1 LITDQSSRFAKFP
14 LQNGLQKAAAVRIS
28 EGSCRMYE
36 SIISACE
43 VMDTLGLPR
52 AVADFGSDRFIFA
65 NNAFLRVAGI
75 KEEMLPSLTLSEIVK
90 IHVGSVAWNTGQ
102 LIPISV
108 ESYDQGFIIRGHAV
122 FSDKGLVYL
131 MVPLFGDPSAD
142 FELGRSVG
150 KEQERQRLSRYVYD
164 RLVPELKSA
173 ISSLE
178 AARRHSRDQNDQF
191 EEEFE
196 KVAQNLAD
204 LLQATRAEL
213 LQEPE
218 RPVTIESA

>member
-1 LITDQSSRFAKFP
+1 
-14 LQNGLQKAAAVRIS
+14 
-28 EGSCRMYE
+28 
-36 SIISACE
+36 
-43 VMDTLGLPR
+43 MDTLGLPR

-65 NNAFLRVAGI
+65 NSAFLRVAGV
-75 KEEMLPSLTLSEIVK
+75 KEEMLPSLTLSTIVK

-108 ESYDQGFIIRGHAV
+108 ESYDEGFIIRGHAV
-122 FSDKGLVYL
+122 FADSGLIYL

-150 KEQERQRLSRYVYD
+150 KEQERQRLSRYVYE
-164 RLVPELKSA
+164 RLIPELKTA
-173 ISSLE
+173 ISSIQ
-178 AARRHSRDQNDQF
+178 AARRHLQGEQ
-191 EEEFE
+191 EESDAEFE
-196 KVAQNLAD
+196 KIAQDLSG

-218 RPVTIESA
+218 QPVTIESA

>member
-1 LITDQSSRFAKFP
+1 
-14 LQNGLQKAAAVRIS
+14 
-28 EGSCRMYE
+28 MYE
-36 SIISACE
+36 SIISACK

-65 NNAFLRVAGI
+65 NGAFLRVAGI
-75 KEEMLPSLTLSEIVK
+75 KEEMLPSLTLSTIVK

-108 ESYDQGFIIRGHAV
+108 ESYDEGFIIRGHAV
-122 FSDKGLVYL
+122 FADSGLIYL

-150 KEQERQRLSRYVYD
+150 KEQERQRLSRYVYE
-164 RLVPELKSA
+164 RLVPELKTA
-173 ISSLE
+173 ISSMQ
-178 AARRHSRDQNDQF
+178 AARRHLRGKQ
-191 EEEFE
+191 EESEAEFE
-196 KVAQNLAD
+196 KIAQDLNG
-204 LLQATRAEL
+204 LLQATRVEL

-218 RPVTIESA
+218 QPVTIESA

>member
-1 LITDQSSRFAKFP
+1 
-14 LQNGLQKAAAVRIS
+14 
-28 EGSCRMYE
+28 MYE

-65 NNAFLRVAGI
+65 NSAFLRVAGI
-75 KEEMLPSLTLSEIVK
+75 KAEMLSSLTFSTVVK
-90 IHVGSVAWNTGQ
+90 LHVGSVAWNTGQ

-122 FSDKGLVYL
+122 FADSGLVYL

-150 KEQERQRLSRYVYD
+150 KEQERQRLSRYVYE
-164 RLVPELKSA
+164 RLVPELRNA
-173 ISSLE
+173 ISSIE
-178 AARRHSRDQNDQF
+178 AARRHSRDEGD
-191 EEEFE
+191 ESEAEFE
-196 KVAQNLAD
+196 KIAQDLSD
-204 LLQATRAEL
+204 LLQATRVE

-218 RPVTIESA
+218 QPVTIESA

>member
-1 LITDQSSRFAKFP
+1 
-14 LQNGLQKAAAVRIS
+14 
-28 EGSCRMYE
+28 MYE
-36 SIISACE
+36 SIISACK

-52 AVADFGSDRFIFA
+52 AVADFGSDQFIFA
-65 NNAFLRVAGI
+65 NSAFLRVAGI
-75 KEEMLPSLTLSEIVK
+75 KEAMLPTLALSTIVK
-90 IHVGSVAWNTGQ
+90 MHVGSVAWNTGQ

-122 FSDKGLVYL
+122 FGDNGLIYL

-150 KEQERQRLSRYVYD
+150 KEQERQRLSRYVYE

-173 ISSLE
+173 ISLIE
-178 AARRHSRDQNDQF
+178 AAGRRSRGENHQS
-191 EEEFE
+191 EAEFE
-196 KVAQNLAD
+196 KVAENLTG

>member
-1 LITDQSSRFAKFP
+1 
-14 LQNGLQKAAAVRIS
+14 
-28 EGSCRMYE
+28 MYD
-36 SIISACE
+36 SIIAACQ

-75 KEEMLPSLTLSEIVK
+75 KEKMLPSLALSEVVK
-90 IHVGSVAWNTGQ
+90 LHVGSVAWNTGQ

-108 ESYDQGFIIRGHAV
+108 ESYDEGFIIRGHAV
-122 FSDKGLVYL
+122 FGDKGMVYL

-164 RLVPELKSA
+164 HLVPELKSA
-173 ISSLE
+173 ISSIE
-178 AARRHSRDQNDQF
+178 AARRQSHEDYHQF
-191 EEEFE
+191 EAEFE
-196 KVAQNLAD
+196 KVAQNLTG
-204 LLQATRAEL
+204 LLQATRVEL

-218 RPVTIESA
+218 QPVTIESA

>member
-1 LITDQSSRFAKFP
+1 
-14 LQNGLQKAAAVRIS
+14 
-28 EGSCRMYE
+28 MYE

-65 NNAFLRVAGI
+65 NSAFLRVAGI
-75 KEEMLPSLTLSEIVK
+75 KAEILPSLTLSAVVK
-90 IHVGSVAWNTGQ
+90 LHVGSVAWNTGQ

-122 FSDKGLVYL
+122 FADSGLIYL

-150 KEQERQRLSRYVYD
+150 KEQERQRLSRYVYE
-164 RLVPELKSA
+164 RLVPELKTA
-173 ISSLE
+173 ISSIE
-178 AARRHSRDQNDQF
+178 AARRHMHDEQ
-191 EEEFE
+191 EESEAEFE
-196 KVAQNLAD
+196 KVVQDLNG
-204 LLQATRAEL
+204 LLQATREEL
-213 LQEPE
+213 LREPE
-218 RPVTIESA
+218 QPVTIESA

>member
-1 LITDQSSRFAKFP
+1 
-14 LQNGLQKAAAVRIS
+14 
-28 EGSCRMYE
+28 MYE
-36 SIISACE
+36 SIISACK

-65 NNAFLRVAGI
+65 NSAFLRVAGI
-75 KEEMLPSLTLSEIVK
+75 KEEMLPSLTLSTIVT

-108 ESYDQGFIIRGHAV
+108 ESYDEGFIIRGHAV
-122 FSDKGLVYL
+122 FAENGLIYL

-150 KEQERQRLSRYVYD
+150 KEQERQRLSRYVYE
-164 RLVPELKSA
+164 RLVPELKTA
-173 ISSLE
+173 ISSIQ
-178 AARRHSRDQNDQF
+178 AARRHLHSEQ
-191 EEEFE
+191 EESEAEFE
-196 KVAQNLAD
+196 KIAQDLNG

-218 RPVTIESA
+218 QPVTIELA

>member
-1 LITDQSSRFAKFP
+1 
-14 LQNGLQKAAAVRIS
+14 
-28 EGSCRMYE
+28 MYE

-65 NNAFLRVAGI
+65 NSAFLRVTGI
-75 KEEMLPSLTLSEIVK
+75 KAEVLPSLTLSTIVTL
-90 IHVGSVAWNTGQ
+90 HVGSVAWNTGQ

-122 FSDKGLVYL
+122 FGDSGLVYL
-131 MVPLFGDPSAD
+131 MIPLFGDPSAD

-150 KEQERQRLSRYVYD
+150 KEQERQRLSRYFYE
-164 RLVPELKSA
+164 RLVPELKTA
-173 ISSLE
+173 ISSIE
-178 AARRHSRDQNDQF
+178 AARRHLHDDR
-191 EEEFE
+191 EESEAEFE
-196 KVAQNLAD
+196 KIAQDLNG
-204 LLQATRAEL
+204 LLQVTRAEL

-218 RPVTIESA
+218 QPVTIESA

>member
-1 LITDQSSRFAKFP
+1 
-14 LQNGLQKAAAVRIS
+14 
-28 EGSCRMYE
+28 MHE
-36 SIISACE
+36 SIISACK

-65 NNAFLRVAGI
+65 NSAFLRVAGI
-75 KEEMLPSLTLSEIVK
+75 KEEILPSLTLSTIVNL
-90 IHVGSVAWNTGQ
+90 HVGSVAWNTGQ

-122 FSDKGLVYL
+122 FADSGLVYL
-131 MVPLFGDPSAD
+131 MVPLFGDPSSD

-150 KEQERQRLSRYVYD
+150 KEQERQRLSRYVYE
-164 RLVPELKSA
+164 RLMPELKTA
-173 ISSLE
+173 ISSIE
-178 AARRHSRDQNDQF
+178 TARRHSRGDHT
-191 EEEFE
+191 ESEAEFE
-196 KVAQNLAD
+196 KIARDLNG

-218 RPVTIESA
+218 QPVTIESA

>member
-1 LITDQSSRFAKFP
+1 
-14 LQNGLQKAAAVRIS
+14 
-28 EGSCRMYE
+28 MYE

-65 NNAFLRVAGI
+65 NSAFLRVAGI
-75 KEEMLPSLTLSEIVK
+75 KAEILPSLTLSAVVK
-90 IHVGSVAWNTGQ
+90 LHVGSVAWNTGQ

-122 FSDKGLVYL
+122 FADSGLIYL

-150 KEQERQRLSRYVYD
+150 KEQERQRLSRYVYE
-164 RLVPELKSA
+164 RLVPELKTA
-173 ISSLE
+173 ISSIE
-178 AARRHSRDQNDQF
+178 AARRHMHDEQEVS
-191 EEEFE
+191 EAEFE
-196 KVAQNLAD
+196 KVVQDLNG
-204 LLQATRAEL
+204 LLQATREEL

-218 RPVTIESA
+218 KPVTIESA

>member
-1 LITDQSSRFAKFP
+1 MITDQPSRFPKFP
-14 LQNGLQKAAAVRIS
+14 SQNGLQKAAAVRIS
-28 EGSCRMYE
+28 KGFCRMYE
-36 SIISACE
+36 SIISACQ

-52 AVADFGSDRFIFA
+52 AVADFGADRFIFA
-65 NNAFLRVAGI
+65 NNAFLRVAGV
-75 KEEMLPSLTLSEIVK
+75 KEEMLPSLALSAIVK

-122 FSDKGLVYL
+122 FTYKGLVYL

-150 KEQERQRLSRYVYD
+150 KEQERQRLSRYVYE

-173 ISSLE
+173 ISSIE
-178 AARRHSRDQNDQF
+178 AARRHSRDESHQS
-191 EEEFE
+191 EAEFE
-196 KVAQNLAD
+196 KVAENLAG
-204 LLQATRAEL
+204 LLEATRAE

>member
-1 LITDQSSRFAKFP
+1 
-14 LQNGLQKAAAVRIS
+14 
-28 EGSCRMYE
+28 MYE
-36 SIISACE
+36 SIISACK

-65 NNAFLRVAGI
+65 NGAFLRVAGI
-75 KEEMLPSLTLSEIVK
+75 KEEMLPSLTLSTIVK

-108 ESYDQGFIIRGHAV
+108 ESYDEGFIIRGHAV
-122 FSDKGLVYL
+122 FADSGLIYL

-150 KEQERQRLSRYVYD
+150 KEQERQRLSRYVYE
-164 RLVPELKSA
+164 RLVPELKTA
-173 ISSLE
+173 ISSIQ
-178 AARRHSRDQNDQF
+178 AARRHLRGKQ
-191 EEEFE
+191 EESEAEFE
-196 KVAQNLAD
+196 KIAQDLNG

-218 RPVTIESA
+218 QPVTIESA

>member
-1 LITDQSSRFAKFP
+1 
-14 LQNGLQKAAAVRIS
+14 
-28 EGSCRMYE
+28 MHE
-36 SIISACE
+36 SIISACK

-65 NNAFLRVAGI
+65 NSAFLRVAGI
-75 KEEMLPSLTLSEIVK
+75 KEEMLPSLTLSTIVK

-108 ESYDQGFIIRGHAV
+108 ESYDEGFIIRGHAV
-122 FSDKGLVYL
+122 FADSGLIYL

-150 KEQERQRLSRYVYD
+150 KEQERQRLSRYVYE
-164 RLVPELKSA
+164 RLVPELKTA
-173 ISSLE
+173 ISSIQ
-178 AARRHSRDQNDQF
+178 AARRHLRGKQ
-191 EEEFE
+191 EESEAEFE
-196 KVAQNLAD
+196 KIAQD
-204 LLQATRAEL
+204 LNGLLEATRAEL

-218 RPVTIESA
+218 QPVTIESA

>member
-1 LITDQSSRFAKFP
+1 
-14 LQNGLQKAAAVRIS
+14 
-28 EGSCRMYE
+28 MHE
-36 SIISACE
+36 SIISACK

-65 NNAFLRVAGI
+65 NSAFLRVAGI
-75 KEEMLPSLTLSEIVK
+75 KEEMLPSLTLSTIVK

-108 ESYDQGFIIRGHAV
+108 ESYDEGFIIRGHGV
-122 FSDKGLVYL
+122 FADSGLIYL

-150 KEQERQRLSRYVYD
+150 KEQERQRLSRYVYE
-164 RLVPELKSA
+164 RLVPELKTA
-173 ISSLE
+173 ISSIQ
-178 AARRHSRDQNDQF
+178 AARRHLRGKQ
-191 EEEFE
+191 EESEAEFE
-196 KVAQNLAD
+196 KIAQDLNG

-218 RPVTIESA
+218 QPVTIESA

>member
-1 LITDQSSRFAKFP
+1 
-14 LQNGLQKAAAVRIS
+14 
-28 EGSCRMYE
+28 MYE

-65 NNAFLRVAGI
+65 NSAFLRVAGI
-75 KEEMLPSLTLSEIVK
+75 KAETLPSLTLSAIVK
-90 IHVGSVAWNTGQ
+90 LHVGSVAWNTGQ

-122 FSDKGLVYL
+122 FAENGLIYL

-150 KEQERQRLSRYVYD
+150 KEQERQRLSRYVYE
-164 RLVPELKSA
+164 RLVPELKTA
-173 ISSLE
+173 ISSIQ
-178 AARRHSRDQNDQF
+178 AARRHLHSEQ
-191 EEEFE
+191 EESEAEFE
-196 KVAQNLAD
+196 KIAQDLNG

-218 RPVTIESA
+218 QPVTIESA

>member
-1 LITDQSSRFAKFP
+1 
-14 LQNGLQKAAAVRIS
+14 
-28 EGSCRMYE
+28 MYE
-36 SIISACE
+36 SIISACK

-65 NNAFLRVAGI
+65 NSAFLRFAGI
-75 KEEMLPSLTLSEIVK
+75 KEEMLPSLTLSTIVT

-108 ESYDQGFIIRGHAV
+108 ESYDEGFIIRGHAV
-122 FSDKGLVYL
+122 FAENGLIYL

-150 KEQERQRLSRYVYD
+150 KEQERQRLSRYVYE
-164 RLVPELKSA
+164 RLVPELKTA
-173 ISSLE
+173 ISSIQ
-178 AARRHSRDQNDQF
+178 AARRHLHSEQ
-191 EEEFE
+191 EESEAEFE
-196 KVAQNLAD
+196 KIAQDLNG

-218 RPVTIESA
+218 QPVTIELA

>member
-1 LITDQSSRFAKFP
+1 
-14 LQNGLQKAAAVRIS
+14 
-28 EGSCRMYE
+28 MHE
-36 SIISACE
+36 SIISACK

-65 NNAFLRVAGI
+65 NSAFLRVAGI
-75 KEEMLPSLTLSEIVK
+75 KEEMLPSLTLSTIVK

-108 ESYDQGFIIRGHAV
+108 ESYDEGFIIRGHAV
-122 FSDKGLVYL
+122 FADSGLIYL

-150 KEQERQRLSRYVYD
+150 KEQERQRLSRYVYE
-164 RLVPELKSA
+164 RLVPELKTA
-173 ISSLE
+173 ISSIQ
-178 AARRHSRDQNDQF
+178 AARRHLRGKQ
-191 EEEFE
+191 EESEAEFE
-196 KVAQNLAD
+196 KIAQDLNG

-213 LQEPE
+213 LQEPQQ
-218 RPVTIESA
+218 PVTIESA

>member
-1 LITDQSSRFAKFP
+1 
-14 LQNGLQKAAAVRIS
+14 
-28 EGSCRMYE
+28 MYE

-65 NNAFLRVAGI
+65 NSAFLRVAGI
-75 KEEMLPSLTLSEIVK
+75 KEEMLPSLTLSTIVK

-108 ESYDQGFIIRGHAV
+108 ESYDEGFIIRGHAV
-122 FSDKGLVYL
+122 FADSGLIYL

-150 KEQERQRLSRYVYD
+150 KEQERQRLSRYVYE
-164 RLVPELKSA
+164 RLVPELKTA
-173 ISSLE
+173 ISSIQ
-178 AARRHSRDQNDQF
+178 AARRHLRGKQ
-191 EEEFE
+191 EESEAEFE
-196 KVAQNLAD
+196 KIAQDLNG

-218 RPVTIESA
+218 QPVTIESA

>member
-1 LITDQSSRFAKFP
+1 
-14 LQNGLQKAAAVRIS
+14 
-28 EGSCRMYE
+28 MYE
-36 SIISACE
+36 SIIAACE

-65 NNAFLRVAGI
+65 NSAFLRVSGI
-75 KEEMLPSLTLSEIVK
+75 KAEMLPSLTLSTVVK
-90 IHVGSVAWNTGQ
+90 LHVGSVAWNTGQ

-122 FSDKGLVYL
+122 FADSGLVYL

-150 KEQERQRLSRYVYD
+150 KEQERQRLSRYVYE
-164 RLVPELKSA
+164 RLVPELKTA
-173 ISSLE
+173 ISSIE
-178 AARRHSRDQNDQF
+178 AARRHSRDGG
-191 EEEFE
+191 EESEAEFE
-196 KVAQNLAD
+196 KIAQDLNR
-204 LLQATRAEL
+204 LLQATRVE

-218 RPVTIESA
+218 QPVTIESA

>member
-1 LITDQSSRFAKFP
+1 
-14 LQNGLQKAAAVRIS
+14 
-28 EGSCRMYE
+28 MYE
-36 SIISACE
+36 SIISACK

-65 NNAFLRVAGI
+65 NSAFLRVAGI
-75 KEEMLPSLTLSEIVK
+75 KEEMLPGLTLSTIVT

-108 ESYDQGFIIRGHAV
+108 ESYDEGFIIRGHAV
-122 FSDKGLVYL
+122 FAENGLIYL

-150 KEQERQRLSRYVYD
+150 KEQERQRLSRYVYE
-164 RLVPELKSA
+164 RLVPELKTA
-173 ISSLE
+173 ISSIQ
-178 AARRHSRDQNDQF
+178 AARRHLHSEQ
-191 EEEFE
+191 EESEAEFE
-196 KVAQNLAD
+196 KIAQDLNG

-218 RPVTIESA
+218 QPVTIELA

>member
-1 LITDQSSRFAKFP
+1 
-14 LQNGLQKAAAVRIS
+14 
-28 EGSCRMYE
+28 MYE

-150 KEQERQRLSRYVYD
+150 KEQERQRLSRYVYE
-164 RLVPELKSA
+164 RLAPELKSA
-173 ISSLE
+173 ISSIE
-178 AARRHSRDQNDQF
+178 AARRNSRDQRDQF
-191 EEEFE
+191 EAEFE
-196 KVAQNLAD
+196 KIAENLAG
-204 LLQATRAEL
+204 LLQATRAEF